1 MSTPTTLSST
11 HPTHHPNYGYS
22 RHQNYQPNSGYRTN
36 NTLLNGGSRL
46 GASHNI
52 QTASSNDQS
61 SNIRG
66 VADTRRPIQNV
77 EYHSDSDTNPPT
89 MPPSAAASKQPPR
102 KRQRS
107 KEPDWEKFYEN
118 GLPEVVIVIDDSPTP
133 EQSVISNGK
142 SSHTVAEGSSR
153 HAAKKRKHNEEGAVY
168 DTGYQAGS
176 VSNHP
181 SPHYKDSGSG
191 STAST
196 DRTTSAIHTTAATS
210 LGSHS
215 SNGQNGFEPAEPQ
228 PGQKRK
234 RNTTRLQLANDAK
247 RKELEVNGDAYTNYR
262 PPPRP
267 PIKAPDVLV
276 KQVADV
282 SPSIPTKLVTIT
294 DISSRT
300 LTRRIVRSMMRT
312 DIILLCQTPI

>member
-46 GASHNI
+46 GASHNL
-52 QTASSNDQS
+52 QTSSSNDQS

-66 VADTRRPIQNV
+66 VVDYQKPPHNS
-77 EYHSDSDTNPPT
+77 EYNLDLDANQST
-89 MPPSAAASKQPPR
+89 MPTSPTSKQPSR

-107 KEPDWEKFYEN
+107 REPDWDKFYEN

-133 EQSVISNGK
+133 ENAPLSNGN
-142 SSHTVAEGSSR
+142 SSHTIAESSTR
-153 HAAKKRKHNEEGAVY
+153 HPAKKRKPNDVGSTY
-168 DTGYQAGS
+168 DQGYQPGDH
-176 VSNHP
+176 SNHA
-181 SPHYKDSGSG
+181 SPHYKDSVSG
-191 STAST
+191 STVST

-215 SNGQNGFEPAEPQ
+215 SNGQNGFEPIEPQ

-234 RNTTRLQLANDAK
+234 RTATRLQLANEAK
-247 RKELEVNGDAYTNYR
+247 RKEQEANGDAFTSYR

-276 KQVADV
+276 KQVVDV
-282 SPSIPTKLVTIT
+282 STRIT
-294 DISSRT
+294 NKNHNRADITSRT
-300 LTRRIVRSMMRT
+300 LIQRTARSMMRM
-312 DIILLCQTPI
+312 DITSWFQIPI